1 MNKFNLFNSILKR
14 NFFVNTVCKPFSQ
27 QYEGIK
33 GDVNWSSDGVLLDGR
48 PNIRRHK
55 PDLPKKKNGQIRLIT
70 SDYSEEL
77 KEFTN
82 PIYLS
87 YNRRK
92 RGAGHRQ
99 DLVLEKK

>member
-1 MNKFNLFNSILKR
+1 MNKFNFFNLNLRR
-14 NFFVNTVCKPFSQ
+14 NLFVNTMCKPFSQ

-33 GDVNWSSDGVLLDGR
+33 GDVNWSSDGEFLDGR
-48 PNIRRHK
+48 PHIRRHR
-55 PDLPKKKNGQIRLIT
+55 PDLPKKKYGQIRLIT

-82 PIYLS
+82 PIYLA

-92 RGAGHRQ
+92 RGAEHRQ